1 MESQPIIVESVFDAP
16 VQKVW
21 NAITDKQ
28 EMKEWYFDL
37 AEFKAEPG
45 FEFNFVGGTE
55 EHQYLH
61 LCEVKEVIRERKI
74 SYTWRYENDPGE
86 SLVTWELSPEGDKTR
101 LVLKHEGV
109 ETFASDNPDFD
120 RKNFVQGWNDI
131 VLNSLK
137 NYLAK

>member
-1 MESQPIIVESVFDAP
+1 MHSVGSNISLRLT

-86 SLVTWELSPEGDKTR
+86 SLVTWELSPDGDKTR

>member
-86 SLVTWELSPEGDKTR
+86 SLVTWELSPDGDKTR